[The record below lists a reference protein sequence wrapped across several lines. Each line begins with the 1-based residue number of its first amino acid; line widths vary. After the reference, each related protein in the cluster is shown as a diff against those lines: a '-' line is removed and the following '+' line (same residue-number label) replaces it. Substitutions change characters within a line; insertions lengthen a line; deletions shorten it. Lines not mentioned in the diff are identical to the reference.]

1 MSGHGAFSALISASV
16 VDSDF
21 MFSVLVGDSVKI
33 EQGGAGNGGERLKLD
48 RSLETAVPDLDRFAS
63 LLDSLDS
70 GGEFRPILLIVRVEI
85 DTRLLKDFA
94 ASCGDF
100 GDDSGLASGECD
112 CALTSAAKVDELFDG
127 FCCHSLG

>member
-1 MSGHGAFSALISASV
+1 MPNKTLHGTPR
-16 VDSDF
+16 
-21 MFSVLVGDSVKI
+21 SVLVEFESIRVGVH
-33 EQGGAGNGGERLKLD
+33 ELR
-48 RSLETAVPDLDRFAS
+48 RFAS

-100 GDDSGLASGECD
+100 GDDSGLASGERD
-112 CALTSAAKVDELFDG
+112 CALTSAAMVDELFDG